1 MRRVRWET
9 DNVIYDI
16 PAIPSSYETCAL
28 THAWVMF
35 RDDDVIS
42 IQYTDGKIY
51 TVHKDGTW
59 MFSEADGSMITVE
72 REGYSTVKVW
82 VGVSNTE
89 NIEELEVE
97 EKKALDDYIL

>member
-1 MRRVRWET
+1 M
-9 DNVIYDI
+9 IYLQ
-16 PAIPSSYETCAL
+16 SHLHMKHVLSHMLEWCSEMMML
-28 THAWVMF
+28 
-35 RDDDVIS
+35 IS